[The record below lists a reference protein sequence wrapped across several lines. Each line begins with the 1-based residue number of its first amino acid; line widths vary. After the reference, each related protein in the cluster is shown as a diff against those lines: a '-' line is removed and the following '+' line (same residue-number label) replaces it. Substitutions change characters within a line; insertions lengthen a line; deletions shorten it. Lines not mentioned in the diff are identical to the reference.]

1 MFSEGSTF
9 TGQGKNMMQEGTEFI
24 NIINFPKYDKET
36 ISLRH
41 KSKTEIPIC
50 VMYLNR
56 FFKVL
61 NKGIVFKFC

>member
-50 VMYLNR
+50 VM
-56 FFKVL
+56 
-61 NKGIVFKFC
+61 